1 MQPRTRR
8 QKEVLDFIT
17 RYVSRNGHEP
27 SYQLIARQLGVTAK
41 SGIARHIEALESQ
54 GLISRRRE
62 NGSFGLRLHSQNI
75 VSDSVCKIEFFD
87 SPAIDGPAESRMS
100 SELVIPVFMLGSLS
114 PDEVFAFKAID
125 DSMVDKQIS
134 EADIVLL
141 ERRSYARSG
150 DVVVAET
157 SDKKMALGQFFHIGI
172 EIEIRPGNSEYETAI
187 FPADNVTILGLMRGM
202 LCPIPAIDN

>member
-87 SPAIDGPAESRMS
+87 SPAIDGPAESRVS

-125 DSMVDKQIS
+125 DSMVNKQIS

-141 ERRSYARSG
+141 ERRSYARRG
-150 DVVVAET
+150 DIVVAVANNQQ
-157 SDKKMALGQFFHIGI
+157 MMLGQFFQVGT
-172 EIEIRPGNSEYETAI
+172 ETEIRPSNPNYEAAA
-187 FPADNVTILGLMRGM
+187 FPADRIVVKGIMRGM
-202 LCPIPAIDN
+202 LRPIAAYDE